1 MMKRKL
7 GFQTKVNIV
16 RYAGSLFLTF
26 LFGAIIIALQGESPL
41 AALRCLFEGAFG
53 SRVNVGNVL
62 HWFASCAMIGFA
74 SAVAFKSGVMNLGL
88 EGQLYMGAWC
98 AAVLGYKLT
107 LPPMI
112 HPLVCIL
119 AGMAAGVV
127 WGLVPAFMKLVFQ
140 VNEIITTLMMN
151 FIAILLTD
159 YLTVLFLAH
168 EGITNMT
175 VVKTPAI
182 QDSAELTVLIKGTS
196 ATTAILIAV
205 VVGILLYLLYHYTVA
220 GYELKQV
227 GENLR
232 FAKMGG
238 VNASRTFISIF
249 LLTSMIA
256 GMCGAL
262 EVLGVNHLFITSFS
276 ANLGWDGVMIARVA
290 VNNPL
295 MVMAVSFFWSIFKA
309 GSLYL
314 ERATELNRYVINL
327 LQAMLVIFLSA
338 DYAMLMGKYEAAM
351 KKRKQHRSVK
361 EAAQ

>member
-1 MMKRKL
+1 MKRK
-7 GFQTKVNIV
+7 FSFNTQVNIV
-16 RYAGSLFLTF
+16 RYAGSLLLTF
-26 LFGAIIIALQGESPL
+26 LFGAMIISMQGESPL
-41 AALRCLFEGAFG
+41 AAVRYIFEGSFG
-53 SRVNVGNVL
+53 NKVNLGNVL
-62 HWFASCAMIGFA
+62 HWFASCAMVGFA
-74 SAVAFKSGVMNLGL
+74 ASVAFKSGVMNLGL
-88 EGQLYMGAWC
+88 EGQLYMGAWIS
-98 AAVLGYKLT
+98 AILGYKLA
-107 LPPMI
+107 LPPVI

-119 AGMAAGVV
+119 AGMAAGLL
-127 WGLVPAFMKLVFQ
+127 WGLVPALMKLIFQ

-159 YLTVLFLAH
+159 YLTVLFLDY
-168 EGITNMT
+168 EGITNVT
-175 VVKTPAI
+175 VVKTPTI
-182 QDSAELTVLIKGTS
+182 QKTAQLTVLIKGTS
-196 ATTAILIAV
+196 ATTAILIAI
-205 VVGILLYLLYHYTVA
+205 VVGIVLHLLYHYTVK

-238 VNASRTFISIF
+238 VNATQTFISIF

-262 EVLGVNHLFITSFS
+262 EVLGVNHQFITSFS
-276 ANLGWDGVMIARVA
+276 SNMGWDGVMIARVA

-295 MVMAVSFFWSIFKA
+295 VVMAVSFFWAIFKA

-338 DYAMLMGKYEAAM
+338 DYSMILNKYYAFV
-351 KKRKQHRSVK
+351 KRKKQRLEIK
-361 EAAQ
+361 EGT